1 MRKSNNI
8 LKLFERVCQESNLTF
23 DQVSSGR
30 KNTQNKKKM
39 THPVEDENV
48 VWSVIQSY
56 FNTYGYVRHQIESF
70 DYFMMHLLPH
80 IIRENSSFEVGDENV
95 KHRIEFVNMSIL
107 RPTLKESNRRER
119 TVMPFMTKLRGQTYA
134 ATILIDVV
142 HDILRTNGKKERR
155 VYRNIRLAQIPVM
168 LHSHFCYLKDASI
181 DTHECIKDQ
190 GGYFIINGIDKVLV
204 AQEKLHTNC
213 IYTFTCKPGTKYS
226 IYCEIRSCHELK
238 YRSTSTFYMYL
249 GGLLNGFPEITCQLP
264 FIEMKIPFYAIFMF
278 IGNYSRQE
286 IYDLIFMGG
295 TATTAEKHMV
305 AGILDTNHKIFQTRE
320 DVIDWLGREGTKE
333 TTREKRTKYLHHIV
347 MNECFPHV
355 GVDDSPKSMDAK
367 AVFLGRM
374 VRKLVQTH
382 LFPDKYP
389 PSDRDHYAHKRVD
402 SSGMLISLLFRQLYR
417 AFLKSFDTMISKMH
431 ENGKLEGTNLGDF
444 INGRKIT
451 SGIKYAFSTGVWGIQ
466 KLKPTQ
472 TGVAQILSRMTIVAA
487 ISNLRRINTP
497 INRESKA
504 AKPRM
509 LHNSSWG
516 IICGVETPEGSSCGL
531 TKNLSSLTHV
541 RIGYHSSLI
550 VEMIERDTY
559 CNTIIHSTSKQGD
572 YTFLVNGYIVGYVSR
587 EGKKECLSYFRRLRR
602 KGHLPFDTSVY
613 SLFED
618 IVLDSDAGCLC
629 RPVFVVEHLDRFQ
642 EVWCVS
648 SSWDDL
654 LREGVIEYLDKHEEN
669 EMRVAMWY
677 HEILNQKEGVSPF
690 THLEIHPSL
699 INGLCAALIPFSNHN
714 QAPRNVYQSAMCK
727 QAIGVFALNFSERM
741 DTVSHV
747 LSYPQ
752 RPLVSTK
759 MEEILFLRDTPSG
772 MNPIV
777 AIMCYTGFNQEDS
790 LILNQASVDRGLF
803 HSFVFRSYKEEERV
817 CGSDSERI
825 EKPSKKTCSMLH
837 VGKYD
842 KIGEDGIVK
851 MRSELTNGDAIIGK
865 TMSISDPGGSKSMI
879 KKDKS
884 VFVKNDKCKVDMILK
899 SQNKDGNMYLK
910 VRVYSQRVPIVGD
923 KACHTPDHDVLTD
936 RGWVSIAEVKE
947 GDKILCHDPER
958 GSMCYESVQEKL
970 EYDCHEED
978 MYEVNTQQISL
989 KVTMN
994 HKMFVK
1000 TSTHSDYGLKE
1011 ARELVGEESMYRKK
1025 GFLFSDGREKGP
1037 VSCSKDLLWI
1047 IGMWFG
1053 CGWTSE
1059 PDKRITLHCEDLGR
1073 LSKCLE
1079 CIERSN
1085 LPCVSRDGLFI
1096 HIYDSSLFLLL
1107 KNHSV
1112 VEDERQF
1119 PGWVF
1124 ELNKED
1130 SGSFLTGYVESHG
1143 FKCNLELHKWIFHTV
1158 GKCLKDDVMRLSVH
1172 SGYASNYQP
1181 VTCLSKSQDF
1191 NGLDKWKIEVSI
1203 NGDEPIVNKKET
1215 CVLSGVDDKVL
1226 PYTGKVYCV
1235 TVRTHIFYVRRNGKA
1250 CWTGNSSRHGQKG
1263 VVGIILRPEDMPY
1276 TKEGITP
1283 DLIVNPHAIPS
1294 RMTIGHLMECLL
1306 SKTSA
1311 LNGKIGDGTP
1321 FRRVSIDD
1329 ISSDLESF
1337 GYEKFGNEEMCCG
1350 MTGKKMPGMVF
1361 LGPTHYQRLKH
1372 MVTDKE
1378 HSRSRGPKAF
1388 LTRQPVEG
1396 RSREGGLRFGEM
1408 ERDVLISHGVA
1419 SMLRERLFEQSDPF
1433 ITCVCKKCGILCIPS
1448 VEDSVKTSPAY
1459 CKHCKE
1465 GGDPTNIR
1473 IPYAFKLLLQEMMAM
1488 HVAPRLQITA

>member
-1 MRKSNNI
+1 MSH
-8 LKLFERVCQESNLTF
+8 S
-23 DQVSSGR
+23 
-30 KNTQNKKKM
+30 
-39 THPVEDENV
+39 VEDENV

-80 IIRENSSFEVGDENV
+80 IIRENSSFEVGDQKV

-107 RPTLKESNRRER
+107 RPTLKESNRSER
-119 TVMPFMTKLRGQTYA
+119 SVMPFMTKLRGQTYA

-142 HDILRTNGKKERR
+142 HDVLRTNGRKERR

-168 LHSHFCYLKDASI
+168 LHSHFCYLKDASV
-181 DTHECIKDQ
+181 DTHECVKDQ

-213 IYTFTCKPGTKYS
+213 IYTFSCKAGTKYS

-278 IGNYSRQE
+278 IGNYSREE

-355 GVDDSPKSMDAK
+355 GVNDSQKSMHGK
-367 AVFLGRM
+367 AIFLGRM

-550 VEMIERDTY
+550 VDMVEGDTF
-559 CNTIIHSTSKQGD
+559 CKSVIHSFPEEGD
-572 YTFLVNGYIVGYVSR
+572 YTFLVNGFIVGYVSADR
-587 EGKKECLSYFRRLRR
+587 KEDCLTYFRSLRR

-613 SLFED
+613 SLSED
-618 IVLDSDAGCLC
+618 IVVDSDAGCLC
-629 RPVFVVEHLDRFQ
+629 RPVFVVENLNRFE
-642 EVWCVS
+642 EVWSVN

-669 EMRVAMWY
+669 EMKVAMWY
-677 HEILNQKEGVSPF
+677 SELSNQKVGSFPF

-699 INGLCAALIPFSNHN
+699 INGLCAVLIPFSNHN

-727 QAIGVFALNFSERM
+727 QAIGVFALNYSERM

-759 MEEILFLRDTPSG
+759 MEEILCLRDTPSG

-790 LILNQASVDRGLF
+790 LILNQASVDRGMF

-825 EKPSKKTCSMLH
+825 EKPSKKSCSMLH

-851 MRSELTNGDAIIGK
+851 MRSELSNGDAIIGK
-865 TMSISDPGGSKSMI
+865 TMSISDPGGGSKTMV

-884 VFVKNDKCKVDMILK
+884 VFVKTDKCKVDMILK
-899 SQNKDGNMYLK
+899 SQNKDGNVYLK

-936 RGWVSIAEVKE
+936 KGWVSITDVRE
-947 GDKILCHDPER
+947 GDTILSYDPDTD
-958 GSMCYESVQEKL
+958 SMRYEKVEEKH
-970 EYDCHEED
+970 EYDCKEED
-978 MYEVNTQQISL
+978 MYDLDTDQISM

-1000 TSTHSDYGLKE
+1000 MDGDESYHLRE
-1011 ARELVGEESMYRKK
+1011 AKDVLGKKTMHKKK
-1025 GFLFSDGREKGP
+1025 GYSFSCEDMNSSSLSE
-1037 VSCSKDLLWI
+1037 SLLWL
-1047 IGMWFG
+1047 IGFWFG

-1059 PDKRITLHCEDLGR
+1059 LDKKVTLHCEDIVLV
-1073 LSKCLE
+1073 SKCLE
-1079 CIERSN
+1079 YIQDAN
-1085 LPCVSRDGLFI
+1085 LPCVNRDGVFIYIQDSFLFQ
-1096 HIYDSSLFLLL
+1096 LLR
-1107 KNHSV
+1107 NHSV
-1112 VEDERQF
+1112 VEEERSF
-1119 PGWVF
+1119 PEWVF
-1124 ELNKED
+1124 KMSREESK
-1130 SGSFLTGYVESHG
+1130 SFLKGYVESHG
-1143 FKCNLELHKWIFHTV
+1143 LKCKFHSSKWIFHTV
-1158 GKCLKDDVMRLSVH
+1158 GAQLKDCVMRLALH
-1172 SGYASNYQP
+1172 AGYASNYQL
-1181 VTCLSKSQDF
+1181 VTQIQESTDF
-1191 NGLDKWKIEVSI
+1191 NQLDRWKVDVII
-1203 NGDEPIVNKKET
+1203 NGEEPVVNRRGIKKDIHPPYRGESIT
-1215 CVLSGVDDKVL
+1215 S
-1226 PYTGKVYCV
+1226 YTGKVYCV
-1235 TVRTHIFYVRRNGKA
+1235 TVRTHIFYVRRNGKG

-1294 RMTIGHLMECLL
+1294 RMTIGHLIECLL

-1311 LNGKIGDGTP
+1311 LNGRIGDGTA
-1321 FRRVSIDD
+1321 FRRVSIED
-1329 ISSDLESF
+1329 ISADLESF

-1433 ITCVCKKCGILCIPS
+1433 ITCVCKKCGILCIPA
-1448 VEDSVKTSPAY
+1448 VEDSVKTSPAH
-1459 CKHCKE
+1459 CRHCKE
-1465 GGDPTNIR
+1465 NGDPTNIR

-1488 HVAPRLQITA
+1488 HIAPRLQITA